1 MCIYHLKWLTSA
13 RPRWPWTG
21 SLFSKP
27 HLNLVGLFMPI
38 LEIFLRNKYGKGTRA
53 VWLELLVSSAN
64 TCSCVKYV
72 SAIFNIFRDQLMCK
86 DNPHIMVS
94 HPPALVV
101 GSFKPDWIVLVYFQ
115 DVCCRHF
122 FATSYAKTASLVFF
136 TRLHFTHFP
145 PPHSHNQD
153 IEAGVSIW
161 VLLASSLLFWRY

>member
-1 MCIYHLKWLTSA
+1 MCVYHLKWLTSA

-101 GSFKPDWIVLVYFQ
+101 GSFLKARLNRFDLFSGCLLQ
-115 DVCCRHF
+115 TLFCHF
-122 FATSYAKTASLVFF
+122 ICK
-136 TRLHFTHFP
+136 
-145 PPHSHNQD
+145 NC
-153 IEAGVSIW
+153 
-161 VLLASSLLFWRY
+161 